1 MIINNKYTH
10 YLFLVLFISLPI
22 SKGLASTCEVL
33 LIFLSL
39 LRLKDINIKY
49 LIKENKHVVSI
60 CLIFLCFLVGLLY
73 TSDLVN
79 GLIVLKRHHRL
90 FVIPF
95 IVLLNPGLIEKYGR
109 QYILAFIQGTAF
121 ACLVTIIFYLIPEAQ
136 LIKLINNIPLLQEYP
151 LNKDRILF
159 GLYSPFIDRLQFSNL
174 IAVASISSCYLFFA
188 ELPLW
193 SKQTRLPKPWRRQAN
208 KKRIYILF
216 LFLTLIITS
225 SLLGGRGGQLGLL
238 AGLMVFFICLF
249 YNYLQPKLMKR
260 IGKFFA
266 SSLFMLIIIFFAV
279 SIPYCAYKFIPP
291 VHKRYN
297 QLFWEL
303 EVSKNLKKDDERIRD
318 FTSVRRIVS
327 WKNTWQLIKQNP
339 VLGVGTGD
347 YIYELSKIYEK
358 DQYDLPVNSHSQ
370 YLYIWASIG
379 IWGLIVF
386 ILVIFYWLYSL
397 RNAQIIF
404 IYGLSFLSFY
414 LTTML
419 FDASLIKQI
428 DSMTFSLFMSFIGI
442 LGNKK

>member
-33 LIFLSL
+33 LIFFSL

-79 GLIVLKRHHRL
+79 GFIVLKRHHRL

-95 IVLLNPGLIEKYGR
+95 IVLLNLGLIEKHGKE
-109 QYILAFIQGTAF
+109 YILVFIQGTAF
-121 ACLVTIIFYLIPEAQ
+121 TCLVTIIFYLIPEVH

-151 LNKDRILF
+151 MNKDRIAF

-188 ELPLW
+188 CLPA
-193 SKQTRLPKPWRRQAN
+193 PWLRQAG
-208 KKRIYILF
+208 KKQIYILF

-238 AGLMVFFICLF
+238 TGLMVFFLCLI

-260 IGKFFA
+260 IGKFFT
-266 SSLFMLIIIFFAV
+266 SSLLMLIIIFFTV

-291 VHKRYN
+291 INKRYN
-297 QLFWEL
+297 QLLWEL
-303 EVSKNLKKDDERIRD
+303 EVSKNLKKDDVRIRD

-370 YLYIWASIG
+370 YLYIWASVG
-379 IWGLIVF
+379 LWGLLIF
-386 ILVIFYWLYSL
+386 LFVIFYWLYAIRKKQL
-397 RNAQIIF
+397 IF
-404 IYGLSFLSFY
+404 IYGISFIAFY
-414 LTTML
+414 MCSML
-419 FDASLIKQI
+419 FDMFLITQI
-428 DSMTFSLFMSFIGI
+428 DSMAFSLFLSLIGVI
-442 LGNKK
+442 NQRNL

>member
-33 LIFLSL
+33 LIFFSL

-60 CLIFLCFLVGLLY
+60 CLVFLCLLVGLLY

-79 GLIVLKRHHRL
+79 GFIVLKRHHRL

-95 IVLLNPGLIEKYGR
+95 IVLLNLGLIEKHGKE
-109 QYILAFIQGTAF
+109 YILVFIQGTAF
-121 ACLVTIIFYLIPEAQ
+121 ACLVTIIFYLIPEVH

-151 LNKDRILF
+151 MNKDRIAF

-174 IAVASISSCYLFFA
+174 IAVASISSCYLFFVPTLSPVA
-188 ELPLW
+188 
-193 SKQTRLPKPWRRQAN
+193 SGQAGQVN
-208 KKRIYILF
+208 KIRIYILF
-216 LFLTLIITS
+216 LFLALIITS

-238 AGLMVFFICLF
+238 TGLMVFFLCLI

-260 IGKFFA
+260 FGKFFT
-266 SSLFMLIIIFFAV
+266 SSLLMLIIIFFVV

-291 VHKRYN
+291 INKRYN
-297 QLFWEL
+297 QLLWEL
-303 EVSKNLKKDDERIRD
+303 EVSKNLKKDDARIRD

-379 IWGLIVF
+379 IWGLIIF
-386 ILVIFYWLYSL
+386 LFVIFYWLYSL
-397 RNAQIIF
+397 KNAQIIF
-404 IYGLSFLSFY
+404 IYGLSFISFY
-414 LTTML
+414 MTTML
-419 FDASLIKQI
+419 FEASLIKQI
-428 DSMTFSLFMSFIGI
+428 DSMTFALFMSFIGV
-442 LGNKK
+442 LGNKKNLK